1 MTLNLTVLCTY
12 FTVRV
17 HNSSHIYVA
26 ECVLTQIKVLTAIH
40 EVLII
45 KVNRVIVGKVYG
57 RTEVTGRREIRRRR
71 LPDDLKKETKREL

>member
-1 MTLNLTVLCTY
+1 
-12 FTVRV
+12 
-17 HNSSHIYVA
+17 VA